1 MLLAQV
7 EAFLAI
13 ARSGSMREAAT
24 RISVGQPAIT
34 ARIQAL
40 EAELGVSL
48 FVRTSRGMRLTEAG
62 LAFLPYADRA
72 AEAIRDGTEL
82 VAEVD
87 RGFAGELVLGAAPAV
102 SAYVLP
108 EVLARFSRERPGV
121 RLKVRTAHSED
132 VIEMVARGEVRL
144 GVVRE
149 YRDARVEIQP
159 LYDDELLI
167 VARPD
172 LPGFASGTV
181 GSFGM
186 RDTRL
191 IVFARTSAYYD
202 LTDGLLRQ
210 AGVPSRSVMEVDNIE
225 AAKRMAERGLGLA
238 LLPST
243 AVADALAAGTL
254 RKIDVEGFRAR
265 ELHDRVVLVRRLG
278 SDRAG
283 GQTDAI
289 DALCALL
296 HEIPDTIPGARRVPA
311 EES

>member
-13 ARSGSMREAAT
+13 ARSGSMHEAAT

-40 EAELGVSL
+40 EAELGASL
-48 FVRTSRGMRLTEAG
+48 FVRTPRGMRLTEAG

-72 AEAIRDGTEL
+72 AEAIRDGAEL

-172 LPGFASGTV
+172 LPGFTLGTV
-181 GSFGM
+181 GGSGM

-265 ELHDRVVLVRRLG
+265 ELHDRVVLVRRFG

-283 GQTDAI
+283 GQADAI
-289 DALCALL
+289 DALCTLL
-296 HEIPDTIPGARRVPA
+296 HEIPDLIPGARRIPA
-311 EES
+311 AER

>member
-1 MLLAQV
+1 MLLAHV

-13 ARSGSMREAAT
+13 ARSGSMREAST
-24 RISVGQPAIT
+24 RILVGQPAIT
-34 ARIQAL
+34 ARIQNL

-48 FVRTSRGMRLTEAG
+48 FTRTPRGMRLTEAG

-72 AEAIRDGTEL
+72 AEALRDGAHL
-82 VAEVD
+82 VAEID

-108 EVLARFSRERPGV
+108 AVLARFSAERRAI
-121 RLKVRTAHSED
+121 RLKVRTGHSEE

-149 YRDARVEIQP
+149 YRDRRVDAEP
-159 LYDDELLI
+159 LYLDDLVI

-172 LPGFASGTV
+172 HPGIGSGTIR
-181 GSFGM
+181 SDDLL
-186 RDTRL
+186 DTRL
-191 IVFARTSAYYD
+191 IVFARSSAYYD
-202 LTDGLLRQ
+202 LTDSLLRQ
-210 AGVPSRSVMEVDNIE
+210 AGVPSRNIMEVDNIE

-243 AVADALAAGTL
+243 AVADALDAGAL
-254 RKIDVEGFRAR
+254 RQVDVEGFRSR
-265 ELHDRVVLVRRLG
+265 GLHDRVVLVRRLG
-278 SDRAG
+278 ADDVSRP
-283 GQTDAI
+283 TDAI

-296 HEIPDTIPGARRVPA
+296 REIPDMIPGARRISPD
-311 EES
+311 EP